1 MPDFATFGSLL
12 QSLHQ
17 DLVRLYYIL
26 LPVFFSLALVFGWAR
41 APLGGPEFM
50 DTLKRT
56 LVATLLL
63 VALPEITQ
71 AIVYVADGIAERI
84 ETASG
89 LDAALAMAKE
99 RADQVG
105 IGKGFFLL
113 QFADLI
119 LPVLTFLSYIVLY
132 VARYGT
138 IAMYHFFW
146 ALYVVLAPLLLLF
159 NLFPATDQ
167 IVKNLFRGM
176 IEIACWKIVWAI
188 LSAML
193 ASVAFADVYKIEG
206 NHVTVIFLNF
216 VIAVALWKTPKIVSS
231 LSNGGVQGMRDE
243 IGSAATGALLMAA
256 TKGRAGVVKGH
267 SGIQVLGQKIEAN
280 RLEKKRLRRLHRM

>member
-1 MPDFATFGSLL
+1 MPDFTAFGSLL
-12 QSLHQ
+12 QTLHQ
-17 DLVRLYYIL
+17 DLVRLYYVL
-26 LPVFFSLALVFGWAR
+26 LPVFFSLALVLGWAR
-41 APLGGPEFM
+41 SPGGGPEFM
-50 DTLKRT
+50 DTLRRT
-56 LVATLLL
+56 LVATILL
-63 VALPEITQ
+63 VAFPEITQ
-71 AIVYVADGIAERI
+71 AIVYIADGIAERI

-99 RADQVG
+99 RADQVS
-105 IGKGFFLL
+105 IGKEFFLL

-146 ALYVVLAPLLLLF
+146 ALHVVLAPLLLLF

-167 IVKNLFRGM
+167 IVKNLFRAM
-176 IEIACWKIVWAI
+176 VEISCWKIVWAL

-193 ASVAFADVYKIEG
+193 ASVAFADAYKVEG

-231 LSNGGVQGMRDE
+231 LSGGGAHGMRDE

-256 TKGRAGVVKGH
+256 TKGRLGVEKGY
-267 SGIQVLGQKIEAN
+267 SGIQALGQKMEAR